1 MRIEGRLQL
10 CLRAGEAP
18 EDVPA
23 HLDVLLG
30 AGRPVSRLDGGPVD
44 RALNR
49 YGAAFRATGVY
60 PARRSLLRAG
70 AQHVGYDD
78 AEHAIGLSRTLRIEF
93 SEYTRTDD
101 VIAALRDLAVVEAVL
116 PETLARVDHM
126 ELRAEASPG
135 PDRAREI
142 VKARAA
148 LELEPG
154 DERVTTA
161 VLDTGV
167 SLGHAELRRKL
178 LAGYDTVDIDLY
190 DLDDMS
196 LVGDSRGLDFNP
208 RDDVGHGSHV
218 AGIIAAQG
226 FNAPPGLAGRALL
239 LPLRVLAAA
248 VPKGRER
255 RVGIGA
261 LSDIDCG
268 IKVGCDLGA
277 KVMNLSFG
285 TPASSLG
292 AHKSPPHAAAVAY
305 AARSG
310 CILVA
315 AAGNSGKAE
324 AFYPAAL
331 PEVIAV
337 ASVDDELK
345 HSRFSTRGPHVALAA
360 PGEGVL
366 SLGLKGVRRSTG
378 TSHAAPFVTAT
389 AALLV
394 SLARRRGRDLDGPAV
409 RRLLCASAQR
419 VDGERDAIGR
429 GVLDAHAALRLLQKE
444 LEN

>member
-10 CLRAGEAP
+10 CLRAGEEP
-18 EDVPA
+18 GDVPA

-60 PARRSLLRAG
+60 PARRSFLRAG

-78 AEHAIGLSRTLRIEF
+78 QEHALGLSRTLRVEF

-116 PETLARVDHM
+116 PETLARVEDVPAG
-126 ELRAEASPG
+126 ERTTAE

-142 VKARAA
+142 VNARLA
-148 LELEPG
+148 LELEEG

-167 SLGHAELRRKL
+167 ALGHAELRRKL
-178 LAGYDTVDIDLY
+178 LAGYDTVDIALD
-190 DLDDMS
+190 DLDEMS

-226 FNAPPGLAGRALL
+226 FSVARGLAGRGLL

-268 IKVGCDLGA
+268 LKVACDLGA

-292 AHKSPPHAAAVAY
+292 ARQSLPHAAAAAY
-305 AARSG
+305 AARAG

-337 ASVDDELK
+337 ASVDDQLR
-345 HSRFSTRGPHVALAA
+345 HSSFSTRGPHVALAA

-366 SLGLKGVRRSTG
+366 SLGLKGARRSTG
-378 TSHAAPFVTAT
+378 TSHAAPFVAAT
-389 AALLV
+389 VALLV
-394 SLARRRGRDLDGPAV
+394 SHARRGGRDLDGPGA
-409 RRLLCASAQR
+409 RRLLTKSAR
-419 VDGERDAIGR
+419 PVEGDPDAIGA
-429 GVLDAHAALRLLQKE
+429 GVLDAAGALRLLQKE
-444 LEN
+444 LGN